1 MVRGVRRWIGSQP
14 ASRQKKIHGKSI
26 SKPPPKEIPAEP
38 VLDKHSTEACANAS
52 LDPSVSEA
60 EEAEYQG

>member
-1 MVRGVRRWIGSQP
+1 M
-14 ASRQKKIHGKSI
+14 I
-26 SKPPPKEIPAEP
+26 SNPPPKEIPAEP
-38 VLDKHSTEACANAS
+38 VLDKHSTEACANAA